1 MRIFSRLSKEEQDVL
16 LKQNTDFLKNMFQKA
31 VFPCMLT
38 ILSANI
44 NVFVDG
50 ILVANR
56 IGADALAAVNLS
68 LPLYLVLCVI
78 GSFMAS
84 GTAINAAREIGGNN
98 MEEGRRY
105 YNDCVVGS
113 FFASVM
119 ITVIGLMCRDAL
131 VSFLCSDVSIRPYV
145 REYVVVTLIGALPK
159 IMIYVP
165 FWYLRLDGKNAA
177 VTVMM
182 SVMSVGNI
190 ILDVLFVYIW
200 DMGVFGAGLASV
212 LATAAASV
220 IGFIRL
226 FANDCSFVFS
236 LAIHKNVEQWKSSAV
251 AGTPSALN
259 NLFSTMR
266 LLMINSML
274 MRAGGSTAVAVFTAV
289 NGIAGFGECI
299 TLGIPQAA
307 SAMLGVYSGE
317 RDNGSC
323 TLLVKLE
330 WILGCIY
337 AGIFF
342 LLCMAGADII
352 QSMYGL
358 SVPLRYP
365 LFWMAAAVFPG
376 LLCSILSGYY
386 NMAKKNLWA
395 NGIIFLRVIAMTYV
409 GLLLVVRFR
418 LPTYSFLLFAE
429 VMTLVIWLFAT
440 GIFHKKHPED
450 TRYLLMDMSLEKSGN
465 VLNFSVS
472 SVAEEICS
480 ASERIRGFCAA
491 NGMDGKKTMRLQLAL
506 EEIMTLITQVN
517 EGMEEGLLKFDLRA
531 YSLQGVAGIRI
542 RYAGLEFNPFQRRK
556 EKKTLLVQGD
566 SDFALQDEED
576 ELYMGISMIQKMVE
590 EILYQRT
597 FGVNTLQVIMK
608 EEQGDK
614 SD

>member
-1 MRIFSRLSKEEQDVL
+1 MENTL
-16 LKQNTDFLKNMFQKA
+16 LKQDTDFLKNMFQKA

-56 IGADALAAVNLS
+56 IGADALAAINLS
-68 LPLYLVLCVI
+68 LPLYLALCVI

-84 GTAINAAREIGGNN
+84 GTAINAAQEIGGNN
-98 MEEGRRY
+98 SEESNRY
-105 YNDCVVGS
+105 YNDCVTGS
-113 FFASVM
+113 FFASVI
-119 ITVIGLMCRDAL
+119 ITVAGLAYREVL
-131 VSFLCSDVSIRPYV
+131 VDFLCSNASIRPYV
-145 REYVVVTLIGALPK
+145 KEYVVITLIGALPK

-190 ILDVLFVYIW
+190 ILDVLFVYVW

-212 LATAAASV
+212 LATLAAFAL
-220 IGFIRL
+220 GFIRM
-226 FANDCSFVFS
+226 FANDCSFAFS
-236 LAIHKNVEQWKSSAV
+236 LAIHKNARHWKSSAI

-259 NLFSTMR
+259 NLFSTIR
-266 LLMINSML
+266 LLMINSLL
-274 MRAGGSTAVAVFTAV
+274 MRDGGGTAVAVFTAV

-323 TLLVKLE
+323 ALLVKLE
-330 WILGCIY
+330 WTLGCIY
-337 AGIFF
+337 AGFFF

-352 QSMYGL
+352 QRMYGL

-409 GLLLVVRFR
+409 GLLLNVRFR
-418 LPTYSFLLFAE
+418 LPMCSFLPFAE
-429 VMTLVIWLFAT
+429 LMTLAVWLFAT
-440 GIFHKKHPED
+440 GIFHKRHPED
-450 TRYLLMDMSLEKSGN
+450 TRYLLMDLSLEKSGN

-472 SVAEEICS
+472 SDAEEICG
-480 ASERIRGFCAA
+480 ASERIKGFCAA
-491 NGMDGKKTMRLQLAL
+491 NGMDGKKTMRIQLAL

-517 EGMEEGLLKFDLRA
+517 EGMEERLLKFDLRA
-531 YSLQGVAGIRI
+531 YSLQGVSGIRI
-542 RYAGLEFNPFQRRK
+542 RYAGLAFNPFQRIQK
-556 EKKTLLVQGD
+556 GN
-566 SDFALQDEED
+566 SDFVMQNMEED
-576 ELYMGISMIQKMVE
+576 ELYMGISMIRKMVE
-590 EILYQRT
+590 DIHYQRIL
-597 FGVNTLQVIMK
+597 GVNTLQVLIR
-608 EEQGDK
+608 EEQGDG
-614 SD
+614 SN

>member
-1 MRIFSRLSKEEQDVL
+1 MKLDEQDAIL
-16 LKQNTDFLKNMFQKA
+16 TQNMDFLKHMFRKA

-50 ILVANR
+50 ILVANC

-68 LPLYLVLCVI
+68 LPLYLALCVI
-78 GSFMAS
+78 GSFIAS
-84 GTAINAAREIGGNN
+84 GTAINAAREIGGDNR
-98 MEEGRRY
+98 EESSRY
-105 YNDCVVGS
+105 YNDCVVGT
-113 FFASVM
+113 FFASVI
-119 ITVIGLMCRDAL
+119 ITVIGLMCRDIL
-131 VSFLCSDVSIRPYV
+131 VSFLCSDASIRPYV
-145 REYVVVTLIGALPK
+145 REYVVIMLIGALPK

-165 FWYLRLDGKNAA
+165 LWYLRLDGKNVA

-190 ILDVLFVYIW
+190 LLDVLFVSVW

-212 LATAAASV
+212 LATTAAFM

-236 LAIHKNVEQWKSSAV
+236 PVIHKNIEQWKLSAV

-259 NLFSTMR
+259 NLFSTIR

-274 MRAGGSTAVAVFTAV
+274 MHDGGGAAVAVFTAV

-317 RDNGSC
+317 RDNESC
-323 TLLVKLE
+323 TILVKLE
-330 WILGCIY
+330 WIIGCIY
-337 AGIFF
+337 SGIFF

-352 QSMYGL
+352 QGMYGL
-358 SVPLRYP
+358 SVPLRFS

-386 NMAKKNLWA
+386 NIAKKNLWA
-395 NGIIFLRVIAMTYV
+395 NGIIFLRVIAMTYI
-409 GLLLVVRFR
+409 GLLFVIRFR
-418 LPTYSFLLFAE
+418 LPMCSFLLFAE
-429 VMTLVIWLFAT
+429 LMTLVIWLFAT
-440 GIFHKKHPED
+440 GLFHKRHPQD
-450 TRYLLMDMSLEKSGN
+450 TRYLLMDLSLEKSGN

-472 SVAEEICS
+472 SAAEDICS
-480 ASERIRGFCAA
+480 ASERITDFCAA
-491 NGMDGKKTMRLQLAL
+491 NGMDKKRTMRIQLAL

-517 EGMEEGLLKFDLRA
+517 KEMDKGLLQFDLRA

-542 RYAGLEFNPFQRRK
+542 RYAGLAFNPFQRMK
-556 EKKTLLVQGD
+556 EKNPLLVQGN

-590 EILYQRT
+590 EIHYQRT
-597 FGVNTLQVIMK
+597 FGVNTLQVIMR
-608 EEQGDK
+608 EGQ
-614 SD
+614 SDGSD

>member
-1 MRIFSRLSKEEQDVL
+1 MNEELLAKDVL
-16 LKQNTDFLKNMFQKA
+16 LIQNTDFLKSMFKKA

-50 ILVANR
+50 ILVAKC
-56 IGADALAAVNLS
+56 IGADALTAVNLS
-68 LPLYLVLCVI
+68 LPLYLALCVI
-78 GSFMAS
+78 GSFITS
-84 GTAINAAREIGGNN
+84 GTAINAAQEIGRNN
-98 MEEGRRY
+98 SEESRRY
-105 YNDCVVGS
+105 YSDCVVGS

-119 ITVIGLMCRDAL
+119 VTVIGLACREML
-131 VSFLCSDVSIRPYV
+131 VAFLCSDASIRSYV
-145 REYVVVTLIGALPK
+145 KEYVVITLIGALPK

-190 ILDVLFVYIW
+190 ILDVLFVYVW

-212 LATAAASV
+212 LATTAAFV
-220 IGFIRL
+220 IGFSRL

-236 LAIHKNVEQWKSSAV
+236 PSIHKNAKQWKSSAV

-259 NLFSTMR
+259 NLFSTVR
-266 LLMINSML
+266 LFMINSML
-274 MRAGGSTAVAVFTAV
+274 MCNGGSTAVAVFTAV

-323 TLLVKLE
+323 ALLIKLE
-330 WILGCIY
+330 WTLGCIY

-342 LLCMAGADII
+342 ILCMAGADII
-352 QSMYGL
+352 RGMYGL
-358 SVPLRYP
+358 SAPLRQP

-386 NMAKKNLWA
+386 NMAKRNLWA
-395 NGIIFLRVIAMTYV
+395 NGIIFLRGIVMTYI
-409 GLLLVVRFR
+409 GLLLGIRFE
-418 LPTYSFLLFAE
+418 LPMCSFLLFAE
-429 VMTLVIWLFAT
+429 LMTLVVWLFAT

-450 TRYLLMDMSLEKSGN
+450 TRYLLMDLSLEKSGN

-472 SVAEEICS
+472 SALEEICS
-480 ASERIRGFCAA
+480 ASERITGFCAA
-491 NGMDGKKTMRLQLAL
+491 NGMDGKKTMRIQLAL
-506 EEIMTLITQVN
+506 EEIMTLIAQVN

-542 RYAGLEFNPFQRRK
+542 RYAGLEFNPFRSMK
-556 EKKTLLVQGD
+556 ED
-566 SDFALQDEED
+566 D
-576 ELYMGISMIQKMVE
+576 ELYMGISMIRKMVE
-590 EILYQRT
+590 EIHYQRT
-597 FGVNTLQVIMK
+597 FGVNTLQVVMR
-608 EEQGDK
+608 EGQGDGGN
-614 SD
+614 

>member
-1 MRIFSRLSKEEQDVL
+1 M
-16 LKQNTDFLKNMFQKA
+16 
-31 VFPCMLT
+31 P
-38 ILSANI
+38 
-44 NVFVDG
+44 
-50 ILVANR
+50 
-56 IGADALAAVNLS
+56 
-68 LPLYLVLCVI
+68 
-78 GSFMAS
+78 GS
-84 GTAINAAREIGGNN
+84 
-98 MEEGRRY
+98 
-105 YNDCVVGS
+105 
-113 FFASVM
+113 
-119 ITVIGLMCRDAL
+119 
-131 VSFLCSDVSIRPYV
+131 
-145 REYVVVTLIGALPK
+145 ALPK

-190 ILDVLFVYIW
+190 VLDFLFVYVW

-266 LLMINSML
+266 LLMINSIL

-395 NGIIFLRVIAMTYV
+395 NGIIFLRV
-409 GLLLVVRFR
+409 
-418 LPTYSFLLFAE
+418 FAE

-517 EGMEEGLLKFDLRA
+517 EGLEEGLLKFDLRA
-531 YSLQGVAGIRI
+531 YSLQGVSGIRI
-542 RYAGLEFNPFQRRK
+542 RYAGIAFNPFQRGK
-556 EKKTLLVQGD
+556 GENIPFVQGG
-566 SDFALQDEED
+566 QDAED

-590 EILYQRT
+590 EIHYQRT
-597 FGVNTLQVIMK
+597 FGVNTLQVLMR
-608 EEQGDK
+608 EGQQGDG
-614 SD
+614 SN